1 MKFHYFYTD
10 KNFVVQK
17 YKIWYVYIMKNTKKT
32 QSNSIG
38 RRIGRYI
45 GRFFIW
51 FGVTLLILV
60 AGLYVFLY
68 FVNKGPSNRIRDLF
82 VASAKESSV
91 GGVMADIYLSREEID
106 EILSKNNTSEFEEI
120 TDIALVKTQASSI
133 DETGFESD
141 TLEAAADP
149 SVDPDGDGIDI
160 FDVHGDTYKGKMMVV
175 YDPSRVK
182 VATLDYYDYDAPGLT
197 LPKLVEKYDCVAG
210 VNGGKY
216 DDEIGLGNGGMPEG
230 VVFSEGILRFGDP
243 NTSYDVY
250 GFTRDDVLVV
260 GRMTAGYAQSIGVRD
275 AVSFGPALI
284 VNGKSAKYSGSGS
297 GLNPRTAIG
306 QRENGDVLLLVIEG
320 RQPSSLGAT
329 MGDLITVMEEFGAV
343 NAANLDGGMSSSMV
357 YNNEEI
363 VSSCTLGNRAMPTAF
378 VVEKR

>member
-1 MKFHYFYTD
+1 MKTT
-10 KNFVVQK
+10 KNK
-17 YKIWYVYIMKNTKKT
+17 KGNTLLK
-32 QSNSIG
+32 
-38 RRIGRYI
+38 RIGRVV

-51 FGVTLLILV
+51 LGATLLILV
-60 AGLYVFLY
+60 VGLYIFLY
-68 FVNKGPSNRIRDLF
+68 FVNKGPSKRIRDLF

-91 GGVMADIYLSREEID
+91 GGVMADIYLSQEEID
-106 EILSKNNTSEFEEI
+106 EILSKNNTNEFEEI
-120 TDIALVKTQASSI
+120 TDIAMIKTRSSS
-133 DETGFESD
+133 DLNENEDSTESETLSNPD
-141 TLEAAADP
+141 I
-149 SVDPDGDGIDI
+149 DPDGDGIDI

-197 LPKLVEKYDCVAG
+197 LMKLVDKYDCVAG
-210 VNGGKY
+210 INGGKY
-216 DDEIGLGNGGMPEG
+216 DDEIGMGTGGMPEG

-243 NTSYDVY
+243 GTSYDVY
-250 GFTRDDVLVV
+250 GFTKDDVLVV

-297 GLNPRTAIG
+297 GLNPRSAIG

-329 MGDLITVMEEFGAV
+329 MSDLITVMEEFGAV

-357 YNNEEI
+357 YNNEEV
-363 VSSCTLGNRAMPTAF
+363 VSSCTLGSRAMPTAF